1 MAKYSPEFKLKIVNE
16 YLQGTLVYRP
26 LLRNTNFQVNH
37 KLKHGLDS
45 INKKEK
51 TDDNQKKDKHIL
63 ENLN

>member
-1 MAKYSPEFKLKIVNE
+1 MAKYSPEFKLRIVNE
-16 YLQGTLVYRP
+16 YLQGTLGYR
-26 LLRNTNFQVNH
+26 LLRNIRFQVNH

-51 TDDNQKKDKHIL
+51 TDYNQKKNKYIL